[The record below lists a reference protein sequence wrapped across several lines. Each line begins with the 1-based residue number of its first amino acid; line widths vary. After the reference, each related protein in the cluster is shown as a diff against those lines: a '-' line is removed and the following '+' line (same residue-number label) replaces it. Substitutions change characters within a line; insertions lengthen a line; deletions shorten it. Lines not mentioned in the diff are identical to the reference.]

1 MINMKEYTYK
11 VSDIQWS
18 TDEEV
23 ELPLEVDITSNILLS
38 DDDIVEALTNEYGF
52 CIENLTYTVE

>member
-1 MINMKEYTYK
+1 MKEYTYK
-11 VSDIQWS
+11 VTDIQWS

-23 ELPLEVDITSNILLS
+23 ELPQTVEILSNILLS

-52 CIENLTYTVE
+52 CIEHLTYTVD